1 MSRSDE
7 KQDKRPGAP
16 VAPSAKATSCEG
28 ALTRVLQLA
37 HSLAQDTRETRKT
50 LPSGRAKQRE
60 EEPPASPALDSHR
73 ALAHEKLNAAL
84 AELDPETA
92 LKLRTLMVAGR
103 DGRSIG
109 AVNINLSMSDT
120 EAGFAAMAADS
131 GENGPLLIDYLRR
144 GHAMA
149 CAAGI
154 DLETPLSEW
163 HSQGN
168 SNLDERAWVSFGK
181 QLAASHPGDWKCM
194 GIIDPSTREL
204 GKLYLKLGDRA
215 WWSFQ
220 AVLDRP
226 TLAGVE
232 KERRALTKRRMKAV
246 STTTLEA
253 FAGQLGG
260 ARGRALRRAGRA
272 ICARVGYAGDAAR

>member
-181 QLAASHPGDWKCM
+181 QALPEAGGSRLVVVPGRSGSPDAGRCGEGAAGAHQTPHEGGLDHHA
-194 GIIDPSTREL
+194 GGVR
-204 GKLYLKLGDRA
+204 RA
-215 WWSFQ
+215 
-220 AVLDRP
+220 ARRRAR
-226 TLAGVE
+226 AGVAPRGSCHLRAGWIRG
-232 KERRALTKRRMKAV
+232 RRRTLT
-246 STTTLEA
+246 
-253 FAGQLGG
+253 AGTQ
-260 ARGRALRRAGRA
+260 ARALR
-272 ICARVGYAGDAAR
+272 V